1 MDMASTAPIAPINA
15 DQVSTLGQR
24 WYVLIIMMLAYTI
37 NIADRYVMST
47 VLEPIRLEL
56 KLTDGGVAFL
66 TGVSL
71 AFFYVIMGI
80 PLSWIADRYNRR
92 NLLAASIT
100 VWSAMTA
107 LCGMSQGYMQLLLAR
122 IGVGIG
128 EAGGTPS
135 CNSIVADYFP
145 AGRRAMAMTI
155 FALGAPIGAW
165 LGADMA
171 GYVAAEYGWRY
182 AFYVLGVPGVV
193 LAIVIMLTI
202 KEPKRG
208 RLDAVDDTPA
218 RSLSETLQLIRSQT
232 VPVNTIRGCVIG
244 AITVYVATKYSWWM
258 AVLPGVLLG
267 IVIMRAIAGSKVKQL
282 DTVDDTDTRS
292 LTLNFIWSQKAM
304 VHTIMGSGLS
314 ALWGWGLMWF
324 TPTFIQRAYGLD
336 VGEAGGVIGPIHLVM
351 GIGASLLT
359 AWLVGR
365 PSYTDPRKVL
375 RLLAVVTALA
385 TVPSFYAYYTRSL
398 PTATLMWWIFIPA
411 IYFYIGPAM
420 SLLQNLAPPKMRAMV
435 IAVSLLVAN
444 VFNLIVAPQG
454 VGLLSDYFAGPG
466 GADAES
472 LRIALLILAPTGFW
486 AAWHYWRAEKYAVE
500 DQKRA
505 VGYV

>member
-1 MDMASTAPIAPINA
+1 MASVAPIDANKT
-15 DQVSTLGQR
+15 STLGQR
-24 WYVLIIMMLAYTI
+24 WYILIIMMLAYTI

-92 NLLAASIT
+92 NLLAISIT
-100 VWSAMTA
+100 IWSAMTA

-145 AGRRAMAMTI
+145 ANRRAMAMTI

-171 GYVAAEYGWRY
+171 GYVAAQYNWRM
-182 AFYVLGVPGVV
+182 AFFVLGVPGVV
-193 LAIVIMLTI
+193 LATVIMITI
-202 KEPKRG
+202 KEPTRG
-208 RLDAVDDTPA
+208 RLDATVEQEAP
-218 RSLSETLQLIRSQT
+218 SLLQTL
-232 VPVNTIRGCVIG
+232 
-244 AITVYVATKYSWWM
+244 K
-258 AVLPGVLLG
+258 
-267 IVIMRAIAGSKVKQL
+267 
-282 DTVDDTDTRS
+282 
-292 LTLNFIWSQKAM
+292 FIWSQKGL
-304 VHTIMGSGLS
+304 VHATMGSSLS

-324 TPTFIQRAYGLD
+324 TPTFIQRTYGLD
-336 VGEAGGVIGPIHLVM
+336 VGQAGAVIGPIHLVM

-375 RLLAVVTALA
+375 RLLWIVTALA
-385 TVPSFYAYYTRSL
+385 TVPSIYAYYTNSL
-398 PTATLMWWIFIPA
+398 SVATLMWWIFVPA

-420 SLLQNLAPPKMRAMV
+420 ALLQNLAPPKMRAMV

-454 VGLLSDYFAGPG
+454 VGLLSDYFAGPH
-466 GADAES
+466 GADAAS
-472 LRIALLILAPTGFW
+472 LRLALLILAPTGFW

>member
-1 MDMASTAPIAPINA
+1 MADNAQTAPVNA
-15 DQVSTLGQR
+15 DDVSTLGQR

-56 KLTDGGVAFL
+56 QLTDAGVAFL

-100 VWSAMTA
+100 IWSAMTA

-122 IGVGIG
+122 IGVGVG

-171 GYVAAEYGWRY
+171 GYVAAEYGWRM
-182 AFYVLGVPGVV
+182 AFYVLGIPGIL

-208 RLDAVDDTPA
+208 RLDMVDDSAAPNLT
-218 RSLSETLQLIRSQT
+218 ETL
-232 VPVNTIRGCVIG
+232 
-244 AITVYVATKYSWWM
+244 KY
-258 AVLPGVLLG
+258 
-267 IVIMRAIAGSKVKQL
+267 
-282 DTVDDTDTRS
+282 
-292 LTLNFIWSQKAM
+292 IWSQKGM
-304 VHTIMGSGLS
+304 VHAIMGSGLS

-336 VGEAGGVIGPIHLVM
+336 VGEAGAVIGPIHLVM

-375 RLLAVVTALA
+375 RLLSVVTALA
-385 TVPSFYAYYTRSL
+385 TIPSIYAYYTNSL
-398 PTATLMWWIFIPA
+398 ATATLMWWIFIPA

-454 VGLLSDYFAGPG
+454 VGLLSDYLAGPAG
-466 GADAES
+466 SDAES
-472 LRIALLILAPTGFW
+472 LRMALLVLAPTGFW

-500 DQKRA
+500 NQKRA
-505 VGYV
+505 CGYV

>member
-1 MDMASTAPIAPINA
+1 MASKVSTEPVKA
-15 DQVSTLGQR
+15 DDVSTLGQR

-171 GYVAAEYGWRY
+171 GYVAAQYNWRM

-208 RLDAVDDTPA
+208 RLDAVAESDAP
-218 RSLSETLQLIRSQT
+218 SLMEAL
-232 VPVNTIRGCVIG
+232 
-244 AITVYVATKYSWWM
+244 K
-258 AVLPGVLLG
+258 
-267 IVIMRAIAGSKVKQL
+267 
-282 DTVDDTDTRS
+282 
-292 LTLNFIWSQKAM
+292 FIWSQKGM
-304 VHTIMGSGLS
+304 VHAIMGSGLS

-365 PSYTDPRKVL
+365 PAYTDPRKVL
-375 RLLAVVTALA
+375 RLLSVVTALA
-385 TVPSFYAYYTRSL
+385 TVPSFYAYYTNSL

-466 GADAES
+466 GADAGS

-486 AAWHYWRAEKYAVE
+486 AAWHYWRAEKYAIE

>member
-1 MDMASTAPIAPINA
+1 MASRAPTAPVNA
-15 DQVSTLGQR
+15 DDVSTLGQR

-56 KLTDGGVAFL
+56 QLSDSGVAFL

-71 AFFYVIMGI
+71 AFFYVIMGF

-92 NLLAASIT
+92 NLLAASIA

-107 LCGMSQGYMQLLLAR
+107 FCGMSQGYWQLLLAR
-122 IGVGIG
+122 IGVGVG

-171 GYVAAEYGWRY
+171 GYVAAEYGWRM
-182 AFYVLGVPGVV
+182 AFFVLGIPGVL

-202 KEPKRG
+202 KEPERG
-208 RLDAVDDTPA
+208 RLDVVADMDAPKFADTM
-218 RSLSETLQLIRSQT
+218 
-232 VPVNTIRGCVIG
+232 
-244 AITVYVATKYSWWM
+244 K
-258 AVLPGVLLG
+258 
-267 IVIMRAIAGSKVKQL
+267 
-282 DTVDDTDTRS
+282 
-292 LTLNFIWSQKAM
+292 FIWSQKGM
-304 VHTIMGSGLS
+304 VHAIMGSGLS

-324 TPTFIQRAYGLD
+324 TPTFIQRTYGLD

-365 PSYTDPRKVL
+365 PAYTDPRKVL
-375 RLLAVVTALA
+375 RLLGVVTALA
-385 TVPSFYAYYTRSL
+385 TIPSIYAYYTNSL
-398 PTATLMWWIFIPA
+398 EMATLMWWIFIPA

-466 GADAES
+466 GADAAS
-472 LRIALLILAPTGFW
+472 LRLALLVLAPTGFW
-486 AAWHYWRAEKYAVE
+486 AAWHYWRAEKYVIE

-505 VGYV
+505 IGYV

>member
-1 MDMASTAPIAPINA
+1 MASNAPTTPVDA
-15 DQVSTLGQR
+15 DEVSTLGQR

-56 KLTDGGVAFL
+56 NLTDSGVAFL

-71 AFFYVIMGI
+71 ALFYVTMGI
-80 PLSWIADRYNRR
+80 PLSWVADRYNRK
-92 NLLAASIT
+92 NLLAASMA

-128 EAGGTPS
+128 EAGGTPA

-145 AGRRAMAMTI
+145 ANRRAMAMTV

-171 GYVAAEYGWRY
+171 GAVAAEYGWRA
-182 AFYVLGVPGVV
+182 AFYVLGIPGIV
-193 LAIVIMLTI
+193 LALIVYLTI
-202 KEPKRG
+202 KEPARG
-208 RLDAVDDTPA
+208 RLDAVTDQPA
-218 RSLSETLQLIRSQT
+218 PPIVETLKFL
-232 VPVNTIRGCVIG
+232 
-244 AITVYVATKYSWWM
+244 
-258 AVLPGVLLG
+258 
-267 IVIMRAIAGSKVKQL
+267 
-282 DTVDDTDTRS
+282 
-292 LTLNFIWSQKAM
+292 WSQKAA
-304 VHTIMGSGLS
+304 VHAMMGSGLS

-324 TPTFIQRAYGLD
+324 TPTFIQRTYGLD
-336 VGEAGGVIGPIHLVM
+336 VGEAGAVVGPIHLVM
-351 GIGASLLT
+351 GIAASLFT
-359 AWLVGR
+359 AWLVAR
-365 PSYTDPRKVL
+365 PAYTDPRKIL
-375 RLLAVVTALA
+375 RLLSVVTALA
-385 TVPSFYAYYTRSL
+385 TIPSIIAYWTSSL
-398 PTATLMWWIFIPA
+398 SIATAMWWLFIPA
-411 IYFYIGPAM
+411 IYFYIGPAF
-420 SLLQNLAPPKMRAMV
+420 SLSQNLAPPKMRAMF
-435 IAVSLLVAN
+435 IAISLLIAN

-466 GADAES
+466 GADAAS
-472 LRIALLILAPTGFW
+472 LRLALLVLAPTGFW
-486 AAWHYWRAEKYAVE
+486 AAWHYWRAEKYIIE

>member
-1 MDMASTAPIAPINA
+1 MASNAPNA
-15 DQVSTLGQR
+15 AVDADSVSTLGQR
-24 WYVLIIMMLAYTI
+24 WYVLIIMMLVYAI

-56 KLTDGGVAFL
+56 KLSDSGVNLL

-71 AFFYVIMGI
+71 ALFYVTMGI

-92 NLLAASIT
+92 NLLAVSIT

-107 LCGMSQGYMQLLLAR
+107 FCGMSQGYMQLLLAR

-171 GYVAAEYGWRY
+171 GYVAAEYGWRM
-182 AFYVLGVPGVV
+182 AFYVLGVPGVL

-208 RLDAVDDTPA
+208 RLDAVADTDAPTI
-218 RSLSETLQLIRSQT
+218 SETL
-232 VPVNTIRGCVIG
+232 
-244 AITVYVATKYSWWM
+244 K
-258 AVLPGVLLG
+258 
-267 IVIMRAIAGSKVKQL
+267 
-282 DTVDDTDTRS
+282 
-292 LTLNFIWSQKAM
+292 FIWSQKAM
-304 VHTIMGSGLS
+304 LHAIMGSGLS

-324 TPTFIQRAYGLD
+324 TVTFIQRVYGLD
-336 VGEAGGVIGPIHLVM
+336 VGEAGAVIGPIHLVM

-365 PSYTDPRKVL
+365 PSYNDPRKVL
-375 RLLAVVTALA
+375 RLLSVVTALA
-385 TVPSFYAYYTRSL
+385 TVPSIYAYYTNSL
-398 PTATLMWWIFIPA
+398 QTATLMWWIFIPA

-420 SLLQNLAPPKMRAMV
+420 SLLQNLSPPKMRAIVMG
-435 IAVSLLVAN
+435 VSLLVAN
-444 VFNLIVAPQG
+444 VFNLIVAPVG
-454 VGLLSDYFAGPG
+454 VARLSDYFGGPSG
-466 GADAES
+466 PDGES
-472 LRIALLILAPTGFW
+472 LRLALLILAPTGFW

>member
-1 MDMASTAPIAPINA
+1 MNMASSAQTAPVDI

-100 VWSAMTA
+100 IWSAMTA
-107 LCGMSQGYMQLLLAR
+107 LCGMSLGYMQLLLAR

-171 GYVAAEYGWRY
+171 GYVAAEYGWRM
-182 AFYVLGVPGVV
+182 AFYVLAVPGVV

-208 RLDAVDDTPA
+208 RLDAVDDADAP
-218 RSLSETLQLIRSQT
+218 TLAQ
-232 VPVNTIRGCVIG
+232 
-244 AITVYVATKYSWWM
+244 
-258 AVLPGVLLG
+258 
-267 IVIMRAIAGSKVKQL
+267 
-282 DTVDDTDTRS
+282 
-292 LTLNFIWSQKAM
+292 TLNFIWSQKAM

-324 TPTFIQRAYGLD
+324 TPTFIQRAYGLN

-375 RLLAVVTALA
+375 RLLAGVTALA
-385 TVPSFYAYYTRSL
+385 TVPSIYAYYTHSL
-398 PTATLMWWIFIPA
+398 QTATVMWWIFIPA
-411 IYFYIGPAM
+411 IYFYIGPSM

>member
-1 MDMASTAPIAPINA
+1 MASLAPVGA
-15 DQVSTLGQR
+15 DRVSTLGQR

-56 KLTDGGVAFL
+56 KLTDSGVAFL

-71 AFFYVIMGI
+71 ALFYVTMGI

-92 NLLAASIT
+92 NLLAISIT

-107 LCGMSQGYMQLLLAR
+107 MCGLAAGYTQLLLAR

-145 AGRRAMAMTI
+145 ADRRAMAMTV
-155 FALGAPIGAW
+155 FALGAPLGAW

-171 GYVAAEYGWRY
+171 GAVAAQYGWRS
-182 AFYVLGVPGVV
+182 AFFVLGVPGVI
-193 LAIVIMLTI
+193 LAAVIMLTV
-202 KEPKRG
+202 KEPARG
-208 RLDAVDDTPA
+208 QLDAASAQPA
-218 RSLSETLQLIRSQT
+218 PPIMETLRFL
-232 VPVNTIRGCVIG
+232 
-244 AITVYVATKYSWWM
+244 
-258 AVLPGVLLG
+258 
-267 IVIMRAIAGSKVKQL
+267 
-282 DTVDDTDTRS
+282 
-292 LTLNFIWSQKAM
+292 WSQKAA
-304 VHTIMGSGLS
+304 VHGMMGGGLS

-324 TPTFIQRAYGLD
+324 TPTFIQRTYHLD
-336 VGEAGGVIGPIHLVM
+336 VGEAGGVVGPIHLVM

-359 AWLVGR
+359 AWVVSK
-365 PSYTDPRKVL
+365 PAYADPRKIV
-375 RLLAVVTALA
+375 RLLAVVTGLA
-385 TVPSFYAYYTRSL
+385 TIPSIIAYYTHSL
-398 PTATLMWWIFIPA
+398 QVATLMWWIFIPA
-411 IYFYIGPAM
+411 IYFYIGPAFA
-420 SLLQNLAPPKMRAMV
+420 LCQNLAPPRMRAMF
-435 IAVSLLVAN
+435 IAVSLLIAN
-444 VFNLIVAPQG
+444 VFNLIIAPQG

-466 GADAES
+466 GADAAS
-472 LRIALLILAPTGFW
+472 LRLALLVLAPTGFW
-486 AAWHYWRAEKYAVE
+486 AAWHYWRAEKYIVE